1 MWQAHACYAHRVTH
15 RDIATIATQ
24 YTRVQPLVT
33 RLFILHLVQFGG
45 WQLCVNNNGL
55 VTPNRDLQC
64 FPSLRRFLQT
74 PARTHAARMHARRQD
89 NATQRNA
96 TQRNATQRNANMK
109 SKAMAMA
116 MAMTAQYP
124 LPLEQL

>member
-45 WQLCVNNNGL
+45 WQLCFNNNGL

-74 PARTHAARMHARRQD
+74 TARTHAARMHARTAPR
-89 NATQRNA
+89 QRNA
-96 TQRNATQRNANMK
+96 TQRNATQR
-109 SKAMAMA
+109 
-116 MAMTAQYP
+116 
-124 LPLEQL
+124 